1 MRDFEYDGRGL
12 TANARQPNG
21 RMLMMR
27 GFSPTSISYDEAL
40 VLGGPV
46 VRFSISTAWSAAWS
60 QKPMGLPP
68 ATSDARVSSIT
79 ERMARS
85 ATLFS

>member
-1 MRDFEYDGRGL
+1 MRDFEYDDRGL

-21 RMLMMR
+21 RMLIMR
-27 GFSPTSISYDEAL
+27 GFSSTSISYDEAF

-46 VRFSISTAWSAAWS
+46 VRFSISTALSAAWS

-68 ATSDARVSSIT
+68 ATSEARVSSIT
-79 ERMARS
+79 DRMARS
-85 ATLFS
+85 TTPFS

>member
-21 RMLMMR
+21 RILMIR
-27 GFSPTSISYDEAL
+27 GFSPASISYEEAF

-46 VRFSISTAWSAAWS
+46 VRFSMSTAWSAAWS
-60 QKPMGLPP
+60 QNPMGLPP

-79 ERMARS
+79 DRMARS
-85 ATLFS
+85 ATPFS